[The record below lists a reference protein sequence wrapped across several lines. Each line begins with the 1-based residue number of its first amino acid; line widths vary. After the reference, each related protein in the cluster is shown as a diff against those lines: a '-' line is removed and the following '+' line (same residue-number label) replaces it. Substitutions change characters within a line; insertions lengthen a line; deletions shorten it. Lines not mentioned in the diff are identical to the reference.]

1 MSDVCLCCFESAR
14 PDTVLLCWMDASGA
28 FTMLRNVVVS
38 GYFTGIV
45 ANEHTDG
52 DGIVVAENVNGL
64 QFVKANHAS
73 RFGRVGG

>member
-1 MSDVCLCCFESAR
+1 MLDGCH
-14 PDTVLLCWMDASGA
+14 SGA
-28 FTMLRNVVVS
+28 YTMLRNVVVS

-45 ANEHTDG
+45 CNEHTDG

-73 RFGRVGG
+73 RFGRVGA